1 MPLSFLC
8 AMTPT
13 TPHHLYILTGASRGM
28 GRAMAEQLL
37 APGHTLLTL
46 ARRPDAAL
54 AAQAGAVGATLVQW
68 AVDLADAAPVAA
80 RLADWLRAQD
90 GAALASAT
98 LINNAGAIP
107 AIVPLRDA
115 DPAELASALRVGLEA
130 PMQLTAAFLRATSGW
145 SAARRVLNISSGNG
159 RRAMASQSLYSAAK
173 AGMDHYTRC
182 LALEEGSQA
191 NGARVCSLAPGIIDT
206 DMQTHLR
213 SAGADTFPDHARFVQ
228 YHSSGQLLSIDAA
241 AERVLRYL
249 ARPDFGDN
257 PAGDVRD

>member
-1 MPLSFLC
+1 MKQ
-8 AMTPT
+8 
-13 TPHHLYILTGASRGM
+13 HLYILTGASRGL
-28 GRAMAEQLL
+28 GLGMARQLL
-37 APGHTLLTL
+37 TAGHSLLCIARHRNDELGLLAGSTPQCTLEQWTADLG
-46 ARRPDAAL
+46 DGGAA
-54 AAQAGAVGATLVQW
+54 
-68 AVDLADAAPVAA
+68 VAA
-80 RLADWLRAQD
+80 RLHDWLVSLDAD
-90 GAALASAT
+90 TYASVT
-98 LINNAGAIP
+98 LINNAAVLPRI
-107 AIVPLRDA
+107 APLADA
-115 DPAELASALRVGLEA
+115 SSADIASVLRVGLEA
-130 PMQLTAAFLRATSGW
+130 PMQLTAAFLRATAGW

-182 LALEEGSQA
+182 LALEESSQA

-213 SAGADTFPDHARFVQ
+213 SAGADTFPDHARFVE

-257 PAGDVRD
+257 PAGDVLD